1 MMKFSED
8 DLKKWPED
16 EILDD
21 TDARMLG
28 LGIMLILVG
37 LLYLF
42 EILPG

>member
-1 MMKFSED
+1 MMKFPED
-8 DLKKWPED
+8 NLDKWPEG